1 MNNGLNIYLA
11 PFQGVTLHT
20 FRRIYARH
28 FKGVTRFYTPFFAK
42 IDTDVKIS
50 DRKEKELQ
58 HIDIPGTVVVP
69 QILSKDAAEI
79 LRFARICQSRGFNEL
94 NWNLGCP
101 HPQVA
106 DKKRGS
112 GMLPFPDMVDS
123 ILNDVFSRIEI
134 RFSVKCRLGYE
145 NPNEILKLVP
155 VFNRYPVSEI
165 TLHGRTGRQLYG
177 GIADKTKVAEV
188 AALLNSPVVHNGDIM
203 NVSDYVAAKSLI
215 PDVDRWMIGRGILCD
230 PFLPER
236 LLKFTTQ
243 TSELRGLTTSQR
255 GMYSQKDMRS
265 ACMLE
270 SENTAEYRKSL
281 QRFLDDLYFGYRR
294 DMNDRLSILNIL
306 KEYWDYLAD
315 WFPHPDAVLRHIKKT
330 KTFDEYEDGV
340 KRIFDL

>member
-1 MNNGLNIYLA
+1 MNKGISIYLA
-11 PFQGVTLHT
+11 PFQGITLHT
-20 FRRIYARH
+20 YRRIYAKH
-28 FKGVTRFYTPFFAK
+28 FKGVTRYFTPFFAK

-58 HIDIPGTVVVP
+58 HIEIPGTQVVP

-79 LRFARICQSRGFNEL
+79 LRFAHICQIRGFKEL

-106 DKKRGS
+106 DKRRGS
-112 GMLPFPDMVDS
+112 GMLPFPDMIDT

-134 RFSVKCRLGYE
+134 KFSVKCRLGYM
-145 NPNEILKLVP
+145 NPDEILALVP
-155 VFNRYPVSEI
+155 VFNRYPISEI
-165 TLHGRTGRQLYG
+165 TIHGRIGKQLYG
-177 GIADKTKVAEV
+177 GLADQAKVAEL
-188 AALLNSPVVHNGDIM
+188 AALLDVPVVHNGDIM
-203 NVSDYVAAKSLI
+203 NVTDYAEAKTLM
-215 PDVDRWMIGRGILCD
+215 PDIDKWMIGRGILCD

-236 LLKFTTQ
+236 LLKFTAQ
-243 TSELRGLTTSQR
+243 PSELRDITIGQCDIMER
-255 GMYSQKDMRS
+255 RPAGM
-265 ACMLE
+265 
-270 SENTAEYRKSL
+270 SELKSTAEYRDRL

-330 KTFDEYEDGV
+330 RTFDEYEDGV
-340 KRIFDL
+340 KRIFDF

>member
-1 MNNGLNIYLA
+1 MSNGLNIYLA

-58 HIDIPGTVVVP
+58 HIDIPGAEVVP

-79 LRFARICQSRGFNEL
+79 LRFARICQIRGFKEL
-94 NWNLGCP
+94 NWNMGCP

-106 DKKRGS
+106 DKRRGS
-112 GMLPFPDMVDS
+112 GMLPFPDMVDT
-123 ILNDVFSRIEI
+123 ILNDVFSKIEI
-134 RFSVKCRLGYE
+134 KFSVKCRLGYKS
-145 NPNEILKLVP
+145 PDEILQLVP
-155 VFNRYPVSEI
+155 VFNRYPISEI
-165 TLHGRTGRQLYG
+165 TIHGRIGRQLYEG
-177 GIADKTKVAEV
+177 FADQAKVAEL
-188 AALLNSPVVHNGDIM
+188 AALLQAPVVHNGDIV
-203 NVSDYVAAKSLI
+203 NVTDYSGVKTLM
-215 PDVDRWMIGRGILCD
+215 PDIDRWMIGRGILCD

-236 LLKFTTQ
+236 LLKFTAQ
-243 TSELRGLTTSQR
+243 PSEISDIT
-255 GMYSQKDMRS
+255 
-265 ACMLE
+265 
-270 SENTAEYRKSL
+270 TAEYRHRL

-330 KTFDEYEDGV
+330 RTFDEYEDGV